1 MNWIQSIFTGEPVLG
16 WHDTLCFLSLPLILF
31 ISQTLSQKVLQP
43 PRDPN
48 KQLTEQEEITQG
60 IVNNLPFIVAFFS
73 INVPAGLALYWIINN
88 LLTTAL
94 TVALK
99 SQITVE
105 DFPLE
110 VTRMMEMVDS
120 SAAAPV
126 KKTSSGYSEMN
137 RKSLL
142 LDETLPRKD
151 VGFGSPS
158 LAVKDAEIVLN
169 SEEEADDE
177 AGGEEGA
184 LDTDQTEA
192 KADSESGKKK
202 KRAKPAAAKKNKKR
216 SE

>member
-1 MNWIQSIFTGEPVLG
+1 MLG
-16 WHDTLCFLSLPLILF
+16 WHDTLCFLSLPVILF

-48 KQLTEQEEITQG
+48 KQLTEQEEISQG

-126 KKTSSGYSEMN
+126 KKTSSGSSEMN

-192 KADSESGKKK
+192 KADSESGKRK

>member
-73 INVPAGLALYWIINN
+73 INVPAGLAVYWIINN

-110 VTRMMEMVDS
+110 VTRMMELVDG
-120 SAAAPV
+120 AAASPA
-126 KKTSSGYSEMN
+126 KKSSSGSSEMN
-137 RKSLL
+137 RKSLSL
-142 LDETLPRKD
+142 EETLPRKD

-158 LAVKDAEIVLN
+158 LSIKDAELVDKEGGG
-169 SEEEADDE
+169 EEEADNE
-177 AGGEEGA
+177 ADG
-184 LDTDQTEA
+184 DQAAEA
-192 KADSESGKKK
+192 KADSEGGKKK
-202 KRAKPAAAKKNKKR
+202 KRAKPAATKKTKR
-216 SE
+216 RSD

>member
-1 MNWIQSIFTGEPVLG
+1 MLG
-16 WHDTLCFLSLPLILF
+16 WHDTLCFLSLPVILF

-48 KQLTEQEEITQG
+48 KQLTEQEEISQG

-126 KKTSSGYSEMN
+126 KKTSSGSSEMN

-158 LAVKDAEIVLN
+158 LPVKDAEIVLN

-192 KADSESGKKK
+192 KADSESGKRK

>member
-1 MNWIQSIFTGEPVLG
+1 MLG
-16 WHDTLCFLSLPLILF
+16 WHDTLCFLSLPVILF

-48 KQLTEQEEITQG
+48 KQLTEQEEISQG

-126 KKTSSGYSEMN
+126 KKTSSGSSEMN

-158 LAVKDAEIVLN
+158 LPVKDAEIMLN

-192 KADSESGKKK
+192 KADSESGKRK